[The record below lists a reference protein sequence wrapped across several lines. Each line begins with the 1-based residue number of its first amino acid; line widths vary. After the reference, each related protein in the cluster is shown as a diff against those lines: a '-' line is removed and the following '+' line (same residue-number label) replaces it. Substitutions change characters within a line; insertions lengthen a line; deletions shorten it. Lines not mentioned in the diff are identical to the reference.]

1 MSTAPPGRESS
12 CLPSAAARGLKGTPP
27 AKSALGACEAG
38 RPLAVTRRLAEART
52 LAIAARGLP
61 VAGLLPVAARAL
73 AEAGP
78 LAVAARGLADA
89 GPLAIAARGL
99 AVAGPLAVAT
109 GLPVAARLSGTRR
122 ACLGLEPVLIVLA
135 QGAPVRVAIPV
146 VFTQVVPIVDEVA
159 VVLG

>member
-12 CLPSAAARGLKGTPP
+12 CLPSAAARGLKGAPP

-38 RPLAVTRRLAEART
+38 RPLAVTRRLAEA
-52 LAIAARGLP
+52 
-61 VAGLLPVAARAL
+61 
-73 AEAGP
+73 GP
-78 LAVAARGLADA
+78 LAVVARGLADA
-89 GPLAIAARGL
+89 RPLAIAARGL

-146 VFTQVVPIVDEVA
+146 VLTQVVPIVDEVA

>member
-78 LAVAARGLADA
+78 LAVAARGLA
-89 GPLAIAARGL
+89 
-99 AVAGPLAVAT
+99 VAGPLAVAT

-146 VFTQVVPIVDEVA
+146 VLTQVVPIVDEVA

>member
-12 CLPSAAARGLKGTPP
+12 CLPSAAARGLKGAPP

-38 RPLAVTRRLAEART
+38 RPLAVTRRLAEARP
-52 LAIAARGLP
+52 LAIAARGLA

-78 LAVAARGLADA
+78 LAVVARGLAE
-89 GPLAIAARGL
+89 AR
-99 AVAGPLAVAT
+99 PLAVAT

-146 VFTQVVPIVDEVA
+146 VLTQVVPIVDEVGA
-159 VVLG
+159 VLG

>member
-12 CLPSAAARGLKGTPP
+12 CLPSAAARGLKGAPP

-38 RPLAVTRRLAEART
+38 RPLAVTRRLAEARP
-52 LAIAARGLP
+52 LAIAARGLA

-78 LAVAARGLADA
+78 LAVV
-89 GPLAIAARGL
+89 ARGL

-122 ACLGLEPVLIVLA
+122 ACLGLEPALIVLA

-146 VFTQVVPIVDEVA
+146 VLTQVVPIVDEVA
-159 VVLG
+159 GVLG